1 MMFFTV
7 RAESNRI
14 QPRISTHTVF
24 MCPRTWNEVAE
35 NRPMQ
40 RYWLMLQKTARE
52 HESSMKNCKTIIT

>member
-1 MMFFTV
+1 
-7 RAESNRI
+7 
-14 QPRISTHTVF
+14 